1 MDIEQMPGEVTCD
14 IGRLLPH
21 GEGMRMIEQVVAV
34 DGQHALV
41 RATVSSSWPMADGR
55 AVPALVLVEVAAQA
69 AGIYIGW
76 HAQAKPAS
84 GKSGA
89 KGRLVGVKRAR
100 FARASIPLGA
110 MLTIR
115 AEARLAMDLYTEI
128 AAAVTM
134 ADGTPLAE
142 VHLQVLQA
150 EQSPFSDIIDS

>member
-1 MDIEQMPGEVTCD
+1 MPDDVACD

-34 DGQHALV
+34 DGHHALV
-41 RATVSSSWPMADGR
+41 RATTRPHWPMVAGR
-55 AVPALVLVEVAAQA
+55 EVSALVLVEVAAQA
-69 AGIYIGW
+69 AGIFIGW
-76 HAQAKPAS
+76 HAQAQPAA

-89 KGRLVGVKRAR
+89 KGWLVGVKRAR

-110 MLTIR
+110 TLTIR

-150 EQSPFSDIIDS
+150 EQSPFSGITAL